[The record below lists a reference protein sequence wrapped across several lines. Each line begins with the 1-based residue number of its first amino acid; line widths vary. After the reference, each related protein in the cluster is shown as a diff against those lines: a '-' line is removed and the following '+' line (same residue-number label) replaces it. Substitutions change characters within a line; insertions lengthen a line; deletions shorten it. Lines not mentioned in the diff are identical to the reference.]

1 MFTTLFWKKAWTWLK
16 HYWYFPVIILLLI
29 FGTVAGRSSRR
40 KLFGLLEKQKENYEK
55 EIQVVKEAAKE
66 VSESKTKVAEEFVEE
81 IKLIE
86 EEHEVKIED
95 LEKEAIVRTL
105 KFFSNNRRA
114 SAKSLGMS
122 ERTLYRKI
130 NQYGLERKIKS

>member
-95 LEKEAIVRTL
+95 LEKEKQEEL
-105 KFFSNNRRA
+105 KETIKEKKEKPEDLAREVAKILSSRYYEKNR
-114 SAKSLGMS
+114 
-122 ERTLYRKI
+122 
-130 NQYGLERKIKS
+130 

>member
-1 MFTTLFWKKAWTWLK
+1 MFTALFWKKAWTWLK

-95 LEKEAIVRTL
+95 LEKEKQEEL
-105 KFFSNNRRA
+105 KETIKEKKEKPEDLAREVAKILSSRYYEKNR
-114 SAKSLGMS
+114 
-122 ERTLYRKI
+122 
-130 NQYGLERKIKS
+130 

>member
-66 VSESKTKVAEEFVEE
+66 VSENKTKVAEEFVEE

-86 EEHEVKIED
+86 EEHEVRIED
-95 LEKEAIVRTL
+95 LEKEKQEEL
-105 KFFSNNRRA
+105 KETIKEKKEKPEDLAREVAKILSSRYYEKNR
-114 SAKSLGMS
+114 
-122 ERTLYRKI
+122 
-130 NQYGLERKIKS
+130 